1 MRVTRFCSL
10 NEYHKF
16 ISGETLINTTDHYNG
31 GKGGSISVGF
41 CFTEDEPHTAWRY
54 LKGIV
59 YPEICMVLDID
70 NSLLTPSFGKYGDY
84 SNGQD
89 GTHACLKIEYC
100 LTQYSNRTAKLI
112 QILTQE
118 QFATSPEEL
127 LAIRLLMLTNYELGK
142 D

>member
-1 MRVTRFCSL
+1 MNNQALSKTSSRNSDLRL
-10 NEYHKF
+10 
-16 ISGETLINTTDHYNG
+16 LIMT
-31 GKGGSISVGF
+31 F
-41 CFTEDEPHTAWRY
+41 
-54 LKGIV
+54 V

-89 GTHACLKIEYC
+89 GTHACLKMEYC
-100 LTQYSNRTAKLI
+100 LTQYSNKTAKLV
-112 QILTQE
+112 QTLTQE